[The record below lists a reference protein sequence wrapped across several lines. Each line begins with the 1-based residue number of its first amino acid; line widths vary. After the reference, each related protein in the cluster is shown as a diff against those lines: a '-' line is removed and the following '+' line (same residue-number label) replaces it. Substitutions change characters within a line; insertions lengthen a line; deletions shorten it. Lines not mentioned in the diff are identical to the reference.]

1 MTHPSL
7 NGERAFGC
15 PKCEKPLRVVD
26 SRPSTFMG
34 ARAIRRRRVCVC
46 GHRFTTFEIPAD
58 IMRQRV
64 EELAT
69 TADASAASLNEAL
82 QKLRTLTDDR

>member
-1 MTHPSL
+1 MTYPSL

-15 PKCEKPLRVVD
+15 PMCDQPLRVID

-34 ARAIRRRRVCVC
+34 ARAIRRRRVCIC

-58 IMRQRV
+58 IMRKRV

-69 TADASAASLNEAL
+69 FADQSAASLSEAL
-82 QKLRTLTDDR
+82 QKLRTITDE